1 MNGKAEAA
9 LKQLASLSK
18 SLNEASDHLNRQIAE
33 IESALNAYKLGIS
46 AWVELKREQE
56 QTPGGDGKFYQ
67 LTHVEE
73 FGYGKHNGKWGLLH
87 SSYYEEFL
95 DPGDAE
101 SVKTTFLRDASREIR
116 LAAVEK
122 IPELLSALSGE
133 AAKITDAVL
142 KKTAAAK
149 EIAGALS
156 KKPR

>member
-9 LKQLASLSK
+9 MKQLSSLSK
-18 SLNEASDHLNRQIAE
+18 SLNEVSDQLNKQIAE

-56 QTPGGDGKFYQ
+56 QTQGGDGKFCE

-73 FGYGKHNGKWGLLH
+73 FGYGKYNGKWGLLH

-95 DPGDAE
+95 DPGDPQ
-101 SVKTTFLRDASREIR
+101 SVQTTFFRDASREIR

-122 IPELLSALSGE
+122 IPELLSALSGV
-133 AAKITDAVL
+133 AAKTTDEVL

-149 EIAGALS
+149 EIAGALGRKS
-156 KKPR
+156 R